1 MRSWIVGGIVI
12 FCVILYGV
20 AAIYAPIVLIHQAQ
34 KVADDLAYHGTKTDR
49 LAVLVPEEKM
59 CMMPADSK
67 LGLLDITRDQPGFEL
82 AIDLD
87 QIDEYRE
94 PRDLVPLVTAKPK
107 VMPVIPIH
115 RPLAVRGKPKKRD
128 IVSSSRSVFSN
139 RTVTGNGGKLIL
151 EPRTMRM
158 FQQLEAAWGE
168 KLTVRWA
175 YRDKTLNKR
184 VGGAGRSMHLEK
196 KAIDI
201 VHGGWSKFKMLR
213 FVRLAYKIGFRGFG
227 LGRNVIHL
235 DTRPKLASWNYGGNV
250 YGSATRMV
258 K

>member
-1 MRSWIVGGIVI
+1 MRSWIVGGLIIV
-12 FCVILYGV
+12 CVLLYGTFT
-20 AAIYAPIVLIHQAQ
+20 IYAPIIMIRQAQ
-34 KVADDLAYHGTKTDR
+34 KITDELDYYSPKTDR
-49 LAVLVPEEKM
+49 LAILVPEEKI
-59 CMMPADSK
+59 CMMPKDLK

-94 PRDLVPLVTAKPK
+94 PRDLVPLVTVKPPAVPIDPRVKPPTVKLKPK
-107 VMPVIPIH
+107 ETVTS
-115 RPLAVRGKPKKRD
+115 G
-128 IVSSSRSVFSN
+128 RSVFSK
-139 RTVTGNGGKLIL
+139 RTVTGNGGKLVL

-168 KLTVRWA
+168 KLIVRWA
-175 YRDKTLNKR
+175 YRDRRLNKR
-184 VGGAGRSMHLEK
+184 VGGASRSMHLEK

-201 VHGGWSKFKMLR
+201 VHGGWNRFKMQR

-250 YGSATRMV
+250 YGSAVRMV